1 MAFLFFSINILNN
14 YKTTSI
20 KSEET
25 RLFQTANIVADLYRE
40 NMDDIIYLNNMIRDY
55 AKRIDARILVL
66 NDNKTVLIDS
76 SNDLYGQFINNKEIE
91 SSLNNHPG
99 SDIYNIDEKKILQA
113 TVPIRINH
121 QGQEQI
127 RGVVLISKSIS
138 FLWENISNL
147 RKDIIKVSSIALF
160 IAIFLIAIT
169 TNTLTKSLRELSKGV
184 SAISGGSLGYK
195 VEHKSKDEVGE
206 LIDTFNKMS
215 TSLYDI
221 EANRKSLINSVS
233 HELRTPLTS
242 IEALI
247 DSLLIGED
255 DIRVYKEF
263 LKDIKNETARMKSLI
278 NHLTQSIKLEDIN
291 LNLTYQDLGKLLE
304 ETVKFITPYAN
315 KNQVDISLDL
325 DGNIKVYCDRDKL
338 KEVFINLI
346 ENAIKYKDKN
356 KKNPMVQISLREEK
370 NSAQIVIKDNGI
382 GIDKSDIPA
391 IFKREF
397 RRINSALTEPYV
409 EGQGIG
415 LAIVKKIVDKH
426 QWKIHVE
433 SSLGQG
439 SQFIITIP
447 K

>member
-76 SNDLYGQFINNKEIE
+76 NNDLYGQFINNKEIE

-221 EANRKSLINSVS
+221 EANRKLLINSVS

>member
-76 SNDLYGQFINNKEIE
+76 NNDLYGQFINNKEIE

>member
-1 MAFLFFSINILNN
+1 LAFLFFSINILNN

-76 SNDLYGQFINNKEIE
+76 NNDLYGQFINNKEIE

-221 EANRKSLINSVS
+221 EANRKLLINSVS

>member
-1 MAFLFFSINILNN
+1 LAFLFFSINILNN

-76 SNDLYGQFINNKEIE
+76 NNDLYGQFINNKEIE

-221 EANRKSLINSVS
+221 EANRKLLINSVS

-397 RRINSALTEPYV
+397 RRINSSLTEPYV

>member
-76 SNDLYGQFINNKEIE
+76 NNDLYGQFINNKEIE

-221 EANRKSLINSVS
+221 EANRKLLINSVS

-247 DSLLIGED
+247 DSLLIGEN